1 VEELLKEIEALI
13 AKMSPDDR
21 AGTGQALVFVITT
34 IKKYKPKFSGKALL
48 KFLSLWGVAMGT
60 DGGDR
65 FKAKVKE
72 RAAKVGPHVGA
83 VFQAL

>member
-1 VEELLKEIEALI
+1 MEDLLREIDLLI
-13 AKMSPDDR
+13 AKMSQADR
-21 AGTGQALVFVITT
+21 EATAAALITVITT
-34 IKKYKPKFSGKALL
+34 VKKYKPKFTAKALL

-65 FKAKVKE
+65 FKEKVKA
-72 RAAKVGPHVGA
+72 RAAKVGPHVAA

>member
-1 VEELLKEIEALI
+1 MEELLKEIEALI

-21 AGTGQALVFVITT
+21 QGTAQALTFVIVTV
-34 IKKYKPKFSGKALL
+34 KKYRPKFSAKALL

-65 FKAKVKE
+65 FKEKVKA
-72 RAAKVGPHVGA
+72 RAQKVGPHVAA

>member
-1 VEELLKEIEALI
+1 MEDLLKEIEALI

-21 AGTGQALVFVITT
+21 DETGRALTFVIVT
-34 IKKYKPKFSGKALL
+34 IKKYKPKFTGKALL

-72 RAAKVGPHVGA
+72 RAQKVGPNVAA

>member
-1 VEELLKEIEALI
+1 MEDLLREIEVLI
-13 AKMSPDDR
+13 ARMTPADR
-21 AGTGQALVFVITT
+21 EATAAALVAVISTV
-34 IKKYKPKFSGKALL
+34 KRYRPKFTVKALL

-65 FKAKVKE
+65 FKEKVKA
-72 RAAKVGPHVGA
+72 RAQKVGPHVAA